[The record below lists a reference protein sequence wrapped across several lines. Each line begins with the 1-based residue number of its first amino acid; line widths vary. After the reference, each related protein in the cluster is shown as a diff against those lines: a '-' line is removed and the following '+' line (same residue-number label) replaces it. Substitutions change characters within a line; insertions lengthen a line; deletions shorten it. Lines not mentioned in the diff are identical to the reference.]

1 MRMFSPEIETM
12 PREKIREMQLERL
25 KHIVRYAY
33 ENVPMYKERFDK
45 IGLKPEHIRTLK
57 DIEKI
62 PYTTKDD
69 LRDNYPFKLL
79 AVPMKKIIRIH
90 ASSGTTGKPIT
101 CGYTRADLDNW
112 STCIARIL
120 TMAGATDEDI
130 FHVAFGYGLFTGG
143 FGLHYGIE
151 KLGATVVPV
160 SSGNTER
167 QIMLLKDF
175 GATALI
181 ATPSYAMYL
190 AETAKKL
197 GVLDDLKLR
206 LVCMGAEASTAE
218 MHEALYRI
226 LGAFPTEN
234 YGLTEVGG
242 PGVSGECREKA
253 GMHINEDM
261 YYPEIVNIEENRA
274 LPEGERGEL
283 VLTTLT
289 KEGMPILRYRTKDI
303 TSLTYEPCKCGRTTA
318 RMARVVGRTDDML
331 IIRGV
336 NVFPAQIESVLM
348 AMPELGKTY
357 EIIVDRV
364 NYMDTIE
371 VRVEVGDASL
381 LTDYSKLEELVAKI
395 KHKLRVVVQL
405 DVKVKLVEPFS
416 IKRAEGKVKR
426 VTDLRKN

>member
-336 NVFPAQIESVLM
+336 NVFPSQIEAAIMNVSGVSPHYM
-348 AMPELGKTY
+348 IY
-357 EIIVDRV
+357 VDRV
-364 NYMDTIE
+364 NNLDVMEIDIE
-371 VRVEVGDASL
+371 LDGNLSPDKVSDIESIKKKVETEVNSYIGLS
-381 LTDYSKLEELVAKI
+381 AKI
-395 KHKLRVVVQL
+395 KLCESGTIRR
-405 DVKVKLVEPFS
+405 S
-416 IKRAEGKVKR
+416 EGKAVR
-426 VTDLRKN
+426 VIDRRE

>member
-12 PREKIREMQLERL
+12 PRVKIREMQLERL

-45 IGLKPEHIRTLK
+45 IGLKPEHIKTLK

-79 AVPMKKIIRIH
+79 AVPMKKIIRVH

-190 AETAKKL
+190 AETAKKMD
-197 GVLDDLKLR
+197 VLKDLKLR

-274 LPEGERGEL
+274 LPEGEQGEL

-336 NVFPAQIESVLM
+336 NVFPSQIESVLM

-371 VRVEVGDASL
+371 VHVEVEDANL

-426 VTDLRKN
+426 VTDLRKH

>member
-1 MRMFSPEIETM
+1 MMFSPEIETID
-12 PREKIREMQLERL
+12 RKALREMQLERL
-25 KHIVRYAY
+25 KYIVRYAY
-33 ENVPMYKERFDK
+33 ENVPMYRRRFDE

-57 DIEKI
+57 DIELI

-69 LRDNYPFKLL
+69 LRDNYPYGMF
-79 AVPMKKIIRIH
+79 AVPMKKIIRLH
-90 ASSGTTGKPIT
+90 ASSGTTGKPVVG
-101 CGYTRADLDNW
+101 GYTRRDLDNW

-120 TMAGATDEDI
+120 MMAGATDEDI

-143 FGLHYGIE
+143 FGLHYGVE

-167 QIMLLKDF
+167 QLMLMKDF

-190 AETAKKL
+190 AETAKSKGML
-197 GVLDDLKLR
+197 KDLKLH

-218 MHEALYRI
+218 MHESLQKLFGAL
-226 LGAFPTEN
+226 PTEN

-261 YYPEIVNIEENRA
+261 FYPEIVDMEHNRV
-274 LPEGERGEL
+274 LGEGELGEM
-283 VLTTLT
+283 VITTLT
-289 KEGMPILRYRTKDI
+289 KEGMPVLRYRTKDI
-303 TSLTYEPCKCGRTTA
+303 TSITYEPCRCGRTLA
-318 RMARVVGRTDDML
+318 RMSRVVGRTDDML

-336 NVFPAQIESVLM
+336 NVFPSQIESVLM
-348 AMPELGKTY
+348 GMDELGKMY
-357 EIIVDRV
+357 EIVVDRV

-371 VRVEVGDASL
+371 VRVEVDDASL
-381 LTDYSKLEELVAKI
+381 LTDYSKLEALVAKI
-395 KHKLRVVVQL
+395 RHNLRVVLQL
-405 DVKVKLVEPFS
+405 DVKVKLVEPLS
-416 IKRAEGKVKR
+416 IRRTEGKVKR
-426 VTDLRKN
+426 VIDLRQK

>member
-1 MRMFSPEIETM
+1 MMFSPEIETID
-12 PREKIREMQLERL
+12 RKALREMQLERL
-25 KHIVRYAY
+25 KYIVRYAY
-33 ENVPMYKERFDK
+33 ENVPLYRRRFDE

-57 DIEKI
+57 DIELI

-69 LRDNYPFKLL
+69 LRDNYPYGMF
-79 AVPMKKIIRIH
+79 AVPMKKIIRLH
-90 ASSGTTGKPIT
+90 ASSGTTGKPVVG
-101 CGYTRADLDNW
+101 GYTRRDLDNW

-120 TMAGATDEDI
+120 MMAGATDEDI

-143 FGLHYGIE
+143 FGLHYGVE

-167 QIMLLKDF
+167 QLMLMKDF

-190 AETAKKL
+190 AETAKSKGML
-197 GVLDDLKLR
+197 KDLKLR

-218 MHEALYRI
+218 MHESLQKLFGAL
-226 LGAFPTEN
+226 PTEN

-261 YYPEIVNIEENRA
+261 FYPEIVDMDHNRV
-274 LPEGERGEL
+274 LGEGELGEM
-283 VLTTLT
+283 VITTLT
-289 KEGMPILRYRTKDI
+289 KEGMPVLRYRTKDI
-303 TSLTYEPCKCGRTTA
+303 TSITYEPCRCGRTLA
-318 RMARVVGRTDDML
+318 RMSRVVGRTDDML

-336 NVFPAQIESVLM
+336 NVFPSQIESVLM
-348 AMPELGKTY
+348 GMDELGKMY
-357 EIIVDRV
+357 EIVVDRV

-371 VRVEVGDASL
+371 VRVEVDDASL
-381 LTDYSKLEELVAKI
+381 LTDYSKLEALVAKI
-395 KHKLRVVVQL
+395 RHNLRVVLQL

-416 IKRAEGKVKR
+416 IRRTEGKVKR
-426 VTDLRKN
+426 VIDLRKK

>member
-1 MRMFSPEIETM
+1 MMFSPEIETID
-12 PREKIREMQLERL
+12 RKALREMQLERL
-25 KHIVRYAY
+25 KYIVRYAY
-33 ENVPMYKERFDK
+33 ENVPMYRRRFDE

-57 DIEKI
+57 DIELI

-69 LRDNYPFKLL
+69 LRDNYPYGMF
-79 AVPMKKIIRIH
+79 AVPMKKIIRLH
-90 ASSGTTGKPIT
+90 ASSGTTGKPVVG
-101 CGYTRADLDNW
+101 GYTRRDLDNW

-120 TMAGATDEDI
+120 MMAGATDEDI

-143 FGLHYGIE
+143 FGLHYGVE

-167 QIMLLKDF
+167 QLMLMKDF

-190 AETAKKL
+190 AETAKSKGML
-197 GVLDDLKLR
+197 KDLKLH

-218 MHEALYRI
+218 MHESLQKLFGAL
-226 LGAFPTEN
+226 PTEN

-261 YYPEIVNIEENRA
+261 FYPEIVDMEHNRV
-274 LPEGERGEL
+274 LGEGELGEM
-283 VLTTLT
+283 VITTLT
-289 KEGMPILRYRTKDI
+289 KEGMPVLRYRTKDI
-303 TSLTYEPCKCGRTTA
+303 TSITYEPCRCGRTLA
-318 RMARVVGRTDDML
+318 RMSRVVGRTDDML

-336 NVFPAQIESVLM
+336 NVFPSQIESVLM
-348 AMPELGKTY
+348 GMDELGKMY
-357 EIIVDRV
+357 EIVVDRV

-371 VRVEVGDASL
+371 VRVEVDDASL
-381 LTDYSKLEELVAKI
+381 LTDYSKLEALVAKI
-395 KHKLRVVVQL
+395 KHNLRVVLQL

-416 IKRAEGKVKR
+416 IRRTEGKVKR
-426 VTDLRKN
+426 VIDLRQK

>member
-12 PREKIREMQLERL
+12 PRVKIREMQLERL

-45 IGLKPEHIRTLK
+45 IGLKPEHIKTLK

-79 AVPMKKIIRIH
+79 AVPMKKIIRVH

-190 AETAKKL
+190 AETAKKMD
-197 GVLDDLKLR
+197 VLKDLKLR

-274 LPEGERGEL
+274 LPEGEQGEL

-336 NVFPAQIESVLM
+336 NVFPSQIESVLM

-371 VRVEVGDASL
+371 VRVEVEDANL

-426 VTDLRKN
+426 VTDLRKH

>member
-1 MRMFSPEIETM
+1 MMFSPEIETID
-12 PREKIREMQLERL
+12 RKALREMQLERL
-25 KHIVRYAY
+25 KYIVRYAY
-33 ENVPMYKERFDK
+33 ENVPMYRRRFDA

-57 DIEKI
+57 DIELI

-69 LRDNYPFKLL
+69 LRDNYPFGMF
-79 AVPMKKIIRIH
+79 AVPMKKIIRLH
-90 ASSGTTGKPIT
+90 ASSGTTGKPVVG
-101 CGYTRADLDNW
+101 GYTRKDLDNW

-143 FGLHYGIE
+143 FGLHYGVE

-167 QIMLLKDF
+167 QLMLMKDF

-190 AETAKKL
+190 AETAKSKGIL
-197 GVLDDLKLR
+197 PDLKLR
-206 LVCMGAEASTAE
+206 LICMGAEASTAE
-218 MHEALYRI
+218 MHESLQK
-226 LGAFPTEN
+226 LFGAFPTEN

-261 YYPEIVNIEENRA
+261 FYPEIVDIEHNRV
-274 LPEGERGEL
+274 LGEGELGEM
-283 VLTTLT
+283 VITTLT
-289 KEGMPILRYRTKDI
+289 KEGMPVLRYRTKDI
-303 TSLTYEPCKCGRTTA
+303 TSITYEPCRCGRTLA
-318 RMARVVGRTDDML
+318 RMSRVVGRTDDML

-336 NVFPAQIESVLM
+336 NVFPSQIESVLM
-348 AMPELGKTY
+348 SMDELGKMY
-357 EIIVDRV
+357 EIVVDRV

-371 VRVEVGDASL
+371 VRVEVDDASL
-381 LTDYSKLEELVAKI
+381 LTDYSKLEALVAKI
-395 KHKLRVVVQL
+395 KHNLRVVLQL

-416 IKRAEGKVKR
+416 IRRTEGKVKR
-426 VTDLRKN
+426 VIDLRKK

>member
-1 MRMFSPEIETM
+1 MFSPEIETAK
-12 PREKIREMQLERL
+12 REDIRALQLARL
-25 KHIVRYAY
+25 KNIVAYAY
-33 ENVPMYKERFDK
+33 ERVPMYKERFNA
-45 IGLKPEHIRTLK
+45 IGLKPEHIRTLE
-57 DIEKI
+57 DIRHI

-69 LRDNYPFKLL
+69 LRDHYPFGMF
-79 AVPMKKIIRIH
+79 AVPMKKIIRLH
-90 ASSGTTGKPIT
+90 ASSGTTGKPVVN
-101 CGYTRADLDNW
+101 GYTRKDLDDW

-167 QIMLLKDF
+167 QLMLMKDF

-197 GVLDDLKLR
+197 GILNELKIR

-218 MHEALYRI
+218 MHEALHAL

-242 PGVSGECREKA
+242 PGVAGECREKA

-261 YYPEIVNIEENRA
+261 FYPEIVNIEQNKV
-274 LPEGERGEL
+274 LPEGERGEM
-283 VLTTLT
+283 VITTLT
-289 KEGMPILRYRTKDI
+289 KEGMPVLRYRTKDI

-318 RMARVVGRTDDML
+318 RMSRVVGRTDDML

-336 NVFPAQIESVLM
+336 NVFPSQIESVLM
-348 AMPELGKTY
+348 AMPELGKMY
-357 EIIVDRV
+357 EIVVDRK
-364 NYMDTIE
+364 NYMDILE
-371 VRVEVGDASL
+371 VHVEVGDASL
-381 LTDYSKLEELVAKI
+381 LTDYSKLEALVDKI
-395 KHKLRVVVQL
+395 KHALRVVLQL

-416 IKRAEGKVKR
+416 IRRAEGKVKR
-426 VTDLRKN
+426 VTDLRKQ

>member
-1 MRMFSPEIETM
+1 MFSPEIEKADRKT
-12 PREKIREMQLERL
+12 IREMQLERL
-25 KHIVRYAY
+25 KHIVAYAY
-33 ENVPMYKERFDK
+33 ERVPMYKERFDA
-45 IGLKPEHIRTLK
+45 IGLKPEHIKTLK
-57 DIEKI
+57 DIEHI

-69 LRDNYPFKLL
+69 LRDNYPFKLF
-79 AVPMKKIIRIH
+79 AVPMKQIIRLH
-90 ASSGTTGKPIT
+90 ASSGTTGKPVV
-101 CGYTRADLDNW
+101 CGYTRKDLDNW

-190 AETAKKL
+190 AETAKKM
-197 GVLDDLKLR
+197 GVLQDLKLR

-218 MHEALYRI
+218 MHRSLQEI
-226 LGAFPTEN
+226 FGAFPTEN

-261 YYPEIVNIEENRA
+261 FYPEIANIEEGKT

-283 VLTTLT
+283 LITTLT
-289 KEGMPILRYRTKDI
+289 KEGMPVLRYRTKDI

-336 NVFPAQIESVLM
+336 NVFPSQIESVLM

-371 VRVEVGDASL
+371 VRVEVGDTGL
-381 LTDYSKLEELVAKI
+381 LTDYSKLEELVARI

-416 IKRAEGKVKR
+416 IRRAEGKVKR
-426 VTDLRKN
+426 VTDLRKK

>member
-1 MRMFSPEIETM
+1 MFSPEIEQAS
-12 PREKIREMQLERL
+12 RKEIRELQLVRL
-25 KHIVRYAY
+25 KNIVAYAY
-33 ENVPMYKERFDK
+33 ERVPMYRRRFDA
-45 IGLKPEHIRTLK
+45 IGLKPEHIKTFK
-57 DIEKI
+57 DIENI

-69 LRDNYPFKLL
+69 LRENYPFGLF
-79 AVPMKKIIRIH
+79 AVPMKQIVRLH
-90 ASSGTTGKPIT
+90 ASSGTTGKPIVG
-101 CGYTRADLDNW
+101 GYTRKDLDNW

-143 FGLHYGIE
+143 FGLHYGVE

-190 AETAKKL
+190 AETAKKM
-197 GVLDDLKLR
+197 GVLGDLKLR

-218 MHEALYRI
+218 MHEALRQI
-226 LGAFPTEN
+226 FGAFPTEN

-242 PGVSGECREKA
+242 PGVAGECREKA

-261 YYPEIVNIEENRA
+261 FYPEIVNIEQNKV
-274 LPEGERGEL
+274 LGEGEQGEM
-283 VLTTLT
+283 VLTTLV

-303 TSLTYEPCKCGRTTA
+303 TSLTYEPCRCGRTTA
-318 RMARVVGRTDDML
+318 RMSRVVGRTDDML

-336 NVFPAQIESVLM
+336 NVFPSQIESVLM
-348 AMPELGKTY
+348 AMPELGKMY

-364 NYMDTIE
+364 NYMDVLE
-371 VRVEVGDASL
+371 VHVEVGDTGL
-381 LTDYSKLEELVAKI
+381 LTDYSKLEALVEKVR
-395 KHKLRVVVQL
+395 HNLRVVLQL

-416 IKRAEGKVKR
+416 IRRTEGKVKR
-426 VTDLRKN
+426 VTDLRKK